1 VEPFKAFPQ
10 CVDCLM
16 GLAQQAAT
24 QAAGEDTQ
32 FLVEAR
38 AVAREILIDAE
49 RAGLTSPE
57 AAKQI
62 LSEIRRRSGVSDPYT
77 EFKAKE
83 MAQAQKVFSQLERYV
98 GDDLRS
104 RMSLA
109 VLGNSL
115 DFFKD
120 PDEALSQIPDRIQKG
135 LSFFHDDVAR
145 LENFLSQDPDLI
157 LYLSD
162 NAGELYFDQ
171 SLYEYIRQRAGR
183 TVLVV
188 KGGPSLNDVTRADLK
203 ASTLERRFSE
213 VADTGT
219 DGVGIDWG
227 HVSKEFLDLVDRAD
241 LILAKGM
248 ANFESMYPRDLPS
261 PVFFLLKVKCQAM
274 QDYLE
279 APPESYWAL
288 WYDSHLKG
296 KQQ

>member
-1 VEPFKAFPQ
+1 MEPFRAFPQ

-16 GLAQQAAT
+16 DLTQQAAT
-24 QAAGEDTQ
+24 QVAGEDPQ
-32 FLVEAR
+32 FRDEAK

-49 RAGLTSPE
+49 RRGMTAPE
-57 AAKQI
+57 AANRI

-83 MAQAQKVFSQLERYV
+83 MAQARRVFSQLERYV

-115 DFFKD
+115 DFFTD
-120 PDEALSQIPDRIQKG
+120 PDEALSHIPEQIQKG

-145 LENFLSQDPDLI
+145 LESFLSQDPGLV

-162 NAGELYFDQ
+162 NAGEIYFDQ
-171 SLYEYIRQRAGR
+171 PLYEYIRERAAR

-188 KGGPSLNDVTRADLK
+188 KGGPSLNDVTRADLEV
-203 ASTLERRFSE
+203 SSLERRFSE

-219 DGVGIDWG
+219 DGVGIDWE
-227 HVSKEFLDLVDRAD
+227 HVSKEFLDLVDQAH
-241 LILAKGM
+241 LIVAKGM
-248 ANFESMYPRDLPS
+248 ANFESMYSRDLPS
-261 PVFFLLKVKCQAM
+261 PVFFLLKAKCQPM
-274 QDYLE
+274 QNYLE

-288 WYDSHLKG
+288 WYEGHSKG